1 MRWLVLVVAA
11 CHGGDDYQ
19 VHTPP
24 AQDAAVA
31 CGVQTCDTAH
41 ATCGP
46 IGDGCGDLT
55 LDCGD
60 CPSGEVCSSFA
71 CAPSSCTPHGCGVA
85 TCGKLADGCGGLTA
99 SCGTCSG
106 DLTCGGGGIAN
117 VCGKPAC
124 TGLCLQQTN
133 AATKIVGTV
142 TAPGHDDVATW
153 GKPDPIY
160 GATVYIPNGAAG
172 APTWGVTAFPPGV
185 TCETCSGVTTGSPLV
200 IATTGVDGTFAI
212 ANAPCGTNIP
222 LVIQLDRWRRQ
233 IVIPSVACG
242 ATTTLTNAQT
252 HLPRTRT
259 GEPGDV
265 RSDIPL
271 IAVSTGQA
279 DPLHCVLRKIG
290 LADSEF
296 TNPSGAG
303 RVHLYQDNGA
313 SIDPSTPAASTLF
326 GSASEL
332 AKYDMSLFECVG
344 ERDPK
349 QAADQQRVMSYAN
362 AGGRVFAT
370 HFSYVWLTNSDGTAG
385 SNTAP
390 KPWSQTASWL
400 VDQGQADSLTA
411 TVDQTLQ
418 GDAATQARRIA
429 FAKWLQVAGAS
440 TTVGQIQIEQAR
452 HDFDAV
458 SGSAATEFGT
468 PVQRWLSAGFP
479 LHFTFDTPIA
489 YAPTPR
495 PTKECGRV
503 LYSDFHVADNSVQ
516 GDQFPSE
523 CTTGPLTPQEK
534 TLEFMLFDL
543 ASCIGPPASACQ
555 PLTCEDQH
563 LTCGSAGDGCDDG
576 VVLNC
581 GSCLNGQ
588 YCGGGDNDGDCGYG
602 SCVRLTCDTAN
613 ANCGTIGNGCG
624 GIVDCGTC
632 PAGETCGSNGK
643 PNVCGIVL
651 L

>member
-1 MRWLVLVVAA
+1 MRWLVIVVAA

-31 CGVQTCDTAH
+31 CGLQTCETEH
-41 ATCGP
+41 ASCGP
-46 IGDGCGDLT
+46 VGDGCGDLT
-55 LDCGD
+55 LDCGA

-71 CAPSSCTPHGCGVA
+71 CAPSSCIPHDCGTA
-85 TCGKLADGCGGLTA
+85 ACGAIADGCGGLTA
-99 SCGTCSG
+99 SCGTCTATG
-106 DLTCGGGGIAN
+106 ETCGGGGVAN
-117 VCGKPAC
+117 QCGKPVC
-124 TGLCLQQTN
+124 HGLCLQQTN
-133 AATKIVGTV
+133 PATKIVGTI

-160 GATVYIPNGAAG
+160 GATVYVPNGTAG

-185 TCETCSGVTTGSPLV
+185 TCETCSGVTSGEPLV

-212 ANAPCGTNIP
+212 TNAPCGTSIP

-242 ATTTLTNAQT
+242 ATTTLTAAQS

-290 LADSEF
+290 IADSEF
-296 TNPSGAG
+296 TDPSGAG
-303 RVHLYQDNGA
+303 RVRLYQDNGA
-313 SIDPSTPAASTLF
+313 RIDAATPPATTM
-326 GSASEL
+326 L
-332 AKYDMSLFECVG
+332 ADLSKYDMSLFECIG
-344 ERDPK
+344 ERDEK
-349 QAADQQRVMSYAN
+349 VAADQSKVRTYAN
-362 AGGRVFAT
+362 AGGRVFTT
-370 HFSYVWLTNSDGTAG
+370 HFSYVWLTDSDGTAG
-385 SNTAP
+385 SNTGP

-400 VDQGQADSLTA
+400 VDQDPTEQLVA

-418 GDAATQARRIA
+418 NDPATQARRIA

-440 TTVGQIQIEQAR
+440 TTVGQIQIEQVR

-458 SGSAATEFGT
+458 SGSAATEAGT
-468 PVQRWLSAGFP
+468 PAQRWLFAPGAP

-489 YAPTPR
+489 YAPSPR
-495 PTKECGRV
+495 PTTQCGRV
-503 LYSDFHVADNSVQ
+503 LFSDFHVADSAVQ
-516 GDQFPSE
+516 GDVFPSE
-523 CTTGPLTPQEK
+523 CTAGPLTPQEK

-543 ASCIGPPASACQ
+543 ASCIGPPATACH
-555 PLTCEDQH
+555 PLTCSDQH
-563 LTCGSAGDGCDDG
+563 LTCGDAGDGCDDG

-588 YCGGGDNDGDCGYG
+588 YCGGGDSDGCGYG
-602 SCVRLTCDTAN
+602 SCTPLTCEAAGAD
-613 ANCGTIGNGCG
+613 CGTIGNGCG
-624 GIVDCGTC
+624 GVTVCGTC
-632 PAGETCGSNGK
+632 PAGQTCGSDGH
-643 PNVCGIVL
+643 PNVCGTVL